1 MCSCD
6 GFNIPGIPAAADGCT
21 PSLTEALHEQTMPQF
36 ADTIRR
42 LRLTMLVPAI
52 RLAIGE
58 MEIDPASSE

>member
-1 MCSCD
+1 
-6 GFNIPGIPAAADGCT
+6 
-21 PSLTEALHEQTMPQF
+21 MPQF